1 HSKGGNLSLYVAL
14 TMKKELQDYLVK
26 VVSFNAPG
34 ITKPILSLYEQ
45 RAKDPEFLE
54 KLLIFENENDCV
66 SAFFEN
72 LKEPVYVRSC
82 YPCTN
87 MEAVSQPRLCDGFS
101 GQCLCYG
108 GRKRLCRSSSIISS
122 MISL

>member
-1 HSKGGNLSLYVAL
+1 MCGHSKGGNLSLYVAL

-54 KLLIFENENDCV
+54 KLLIFENENDC
-66 SAFFEN
+66 
-72 LKEPVYVRSC
+72 
-82 YPCTN
+82 
-87 MEAVSQPRLCDGFS
+87 
-101 GQCLCYG
+101 CLLYT
-108 GRKRLCRSSSIISS
+108 ST
-122 MISL
+122 